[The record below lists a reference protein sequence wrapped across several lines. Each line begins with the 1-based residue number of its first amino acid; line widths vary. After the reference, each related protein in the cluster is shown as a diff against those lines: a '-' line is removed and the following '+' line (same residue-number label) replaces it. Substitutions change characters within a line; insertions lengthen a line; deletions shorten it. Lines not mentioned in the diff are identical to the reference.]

1 VTKETLSPAFE
12 ELGVWV
18 LFSAFVPAPPYG
30 KRNKLHIVSK
40 IKKLRQIKRRLN

>member
-30 KRNKLHIVSK
+30 KRNKLHIVSTK
-40 IKKLRQIKRRLN
+40 RNFGKLRGD